1 MRRPLRA
8 VGGGCSITH
17 SLSPL
22 GLVRL
27 GAKVGIYSL
36 QISDFTAL
44 FLLHFLPHDC
54 VCIEKLRPRSPLG
67 IQSSCSSPASPTP
80 PGCHSRPGSGSCR
93 FCRLCS
99 TLSHCL
105 LLLPLLPLLLLLL
118 PLLPLALA
126 PLSAPD
132 SQRGV
137 GLACCSDLLYSLSL
151 QLSLPL
157 AAPPA
162 PHHRC
167 KIAPAPPTT
176 YHPPPTIILT
186 PVCNHHR
193 ITASL
198 PEIGSRHFP
207 ESENA

>member
-1 MRRPLRA
+1 M
-8 VGGGCSITH
+8 GGGCSITH
-17 SLSPL
+17 YLSPL
-22 GLVRL
+22 GLVWL

-67 IQSSCSSPASPTP
+67 VQSSCSSPASPAP
-80 PGCHSRPGSGSCR
+80 PGCHSRARAPVHAGSAGSTAPFHTAC
-93 FCRLCS
+93 
-99 TLSHCL
+99 CL
-105 LLLPLLPLLLLLL
+105 LLLAAAASTSVLLLL